1 MHINATVRYRAITQ
15 KKSDRN
21 RRFRPVWML
30 CHLIPNEIKKS
41 RYDMVVIWARSS
53 LFTAMARFFIRGG
66 GRLLKNYGAIRTR
79 GRCWRR
85 GKNFSSRFFFSFG
98 MSEYAMHE
106 WTDGYRICRSWN
118 RGGGYSLPHPA
129 TYIRTYL
136 DTYSRTYVVP
146 KLSSYCP
153 PGEGE

>member
-1 MHINATVRYRAITQ
+1 MAYIQYTEDMLSRYSAMDHDVCDTGIT
-15 KKSDRN
+15 
-21 RRFRPVWML
+21 
-30 CHLIPNEIKKS
+30 NEIKKS

-106 WTDGYRICRSWN
+106 
-118 RGGGYSLPHPA
+118 
-129 TYIRTYL
+129 
-136 DTYSRTYVVP
+136 
-146 KLSSYCP
+146 
-153 PGEGE
+153 